1 MLSISFYDNMVL
13 GGWIIIIE
21 LHYMVFGGFG
31 GWCCFD
37 QQMCVVGLNCINVFF
52 DMWINRWSNG
62 LWFTYTGTGAT
73 TKSLKAL
80 LNVEPCLDPLTWT
93 NDHGWIDVQQR
104 FGGGLL
110 RCSTETS
117 AALRILFWATSG
129 TKPAPPLWGCRQA
142 RATPQ
147 KRTRSAT
154 GPLRIG
160 GCLWKLKRLDKK
172 SPGNLPQP
180 AGGFWGDTVVALASI
195 LETIRSISFCTT
207 PVAAGQE
214 ETWSKAWC

>member
-1 MLSISFYDNMVL
+1 MVL

-110 RCSTETS
+110 RCSSETS

-129 TKPAPPLWGCRQA
+129 TKPAPPLWGCRHRQEQ
-142 RATPQ
+142 P
-147 KRTRSAT
+147 
-154 GPLRIG
+154 P
-160 GCLWKLKRLDKK
+160 KK
-172 SPGNLPQP
+172 
-180 AGGFWGDTVVALASI
+180 
-195 LETIRSISFCTT
+195 
-207 PVAAGQE
+207 GQE
-214 ETWSKAWC
+214 VPLVHWGSEDAYESSKDLTKNPQGISPNRPGDSEVIRLSLSPPFWRPFDQSPSAPHL